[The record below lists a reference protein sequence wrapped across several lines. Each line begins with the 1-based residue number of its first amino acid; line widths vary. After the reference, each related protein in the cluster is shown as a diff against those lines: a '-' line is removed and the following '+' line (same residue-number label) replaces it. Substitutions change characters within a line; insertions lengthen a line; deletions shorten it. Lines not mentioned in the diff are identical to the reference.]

1 MDYDESGESVE
12 HDLIEYSD
20 VLSDGFTKELFSL
33 FLFEI
38 NMDIHGNI
46 I

>member
-12 HDLIEYSD
+12 HDLID
-20 VLSDGFTKELFSL
+20 IVMLRSDGFTKELFSL